1 MEERS
6 GKLVAFPQ
14 ESSRDVLNEVLR
26 EGARQMLVRAIEA
39 KVQGYVAAR
48 EELVDG
54 AGHRL
59 VVRNGYLP
67 ARTLQTA
74 LGELPVQQPRVRDR
88 RPAGEREA
96 FQSAI
101 LPPYL
106 RRTKSLEELLPWL
119 YLKGVSTGDF
129 SEALAALLGP
139 EAPGLSPTTITRL
152 KAVWEEELA
161 TWQHRSLA
169 GRNLLQRPARG
180 TGQRPAVH
188 LGAHGRHRGGQEGAA
203 GGDRRLPGKRAVLA

>member
-14 ESSRDVLNEVLR
+14 DASRDVLSEVLR
-26 EGARQMLVRAIEA
+26 EGARQMLARAIEA
-39 KVQGYVAAR
+39 EVQGYLAAR
-48 EELVDG
+48 EGLVDD

-59 VVRNGYLP
+59 VVRNGHLP
-67 ARTLQTA
+67 ARTIQTA
-74 LGELPVQQPRVRDR
+74 LGDVPVQQPRVRDR
-88 RPAGEREA
+88 RPAGERET
-96 FQSAI
+96 FQSSI

-139 EAPGLSPTTITRL
+139 EAPGLSATTITRL
-152 KAVWEEELA
+152 KAVWQEELA
-161 TWQHRSLA
+161 AWQQRVGFGPTGSTTKGFRFCLLHLPSSLPRL
-169 GRNLLQRPARG
+169 GLARG
-180 TGQRPAVH
+180 TYFGVCLTRDKSA
-188 LGAHGRHRGGQEGAA
+188 
-203 GGDRRLPGKRAVLA
+203 